1 MGHISIVFLYILGK
15 LRHIDAMDYRRVK
28 AKMRNASAKQL
39 KAAGNIASGMSI
51 KASMIDAGYSE
62 VTAAQGLRAIPATVL
77 ALMPQES
84 NLVDLGR
91 ALNPEQQEA
100 LVRGR
105 LALNV
110 LKGKDSGVASA
121 YRLGQDKRVNMF
133 TPEAQTGLVV
143 LTVNALPEKDGKVP
157 ENE

>member
-1 MGHISIVFLYILGK
+1 MK
-15 LRHIDAMDYRRVK
+15 
-28 AKMRNASAKQL
+28 NPSAQQR
-39 KAAGNIASGMSI
+39 KAAQNLLEGKSIHASLL
-51 KASMIDAGYSE
+51 DAGYSP
-62 VTAAQGLRAIPATVL
+62 VTAAQGFRAIPATVL

-91 ALNPEQQEA
+91 ALTAEQQEN

-105 LALNV
+105 LVLNV
-110 LKGKDSGVASA
+110 MKGKDSGVASA

-133 TPEAQTGLVV
+133 TPENQTGVVV
-143 LTVNALPEKDGKVP
+143 LNVNALPEKDGKVP

>member
-1 MGHISIVFLYILGK
+1 M
-15 LRHIDAMDYRRVK
+15 IDRRKVK
-28 AKMRNASAKQL
+28 HLVRNASEKQRLAAKL
-39 KAAGNIASGMSI
+39 LSEPGRTITSALVE
-51 KASMIDAGYSE
+51 AGYSPAQ
-62 VTAAQGLRAIPATVL
+62 AAKGFAAIPATVL

-133 TPEAQTGLVV
+133 
-143 LTVNALPEKDGKVP
+143 VP
-157 ENE
+157 